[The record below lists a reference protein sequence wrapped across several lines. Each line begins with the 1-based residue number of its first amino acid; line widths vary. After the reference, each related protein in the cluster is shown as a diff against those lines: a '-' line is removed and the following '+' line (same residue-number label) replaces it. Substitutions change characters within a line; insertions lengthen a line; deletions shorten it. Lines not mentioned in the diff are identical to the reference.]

1 MAGIAG
7 LLVIGLVTSK
17 AIAGR
22 ALVDIILVAGLAS
35 LGCMQAE
42 EREECGVIER
52 GPPEACIGRPMTGV
66 TGGWEAGGSVVWI
79 LRLLV
84 ILEVTGVAAD
94 SDSLE
99 DLPGVA

>member
-1 MAGIAG
+1 MVGVLG
-7 LLVIGLVTSK
+7 LLVIGLVTAK

-22 ALVDIILVAGLAS
+22 APVDIVFVAGLAS
-35 LGCMQAE
+35 LGCMQAD
-42 EREECGVIER
+42 EREECGVAER
-52 GPPEACIGRPMTGV
+52 DPPEARIRRPMTCV
-66 TGGWEAGGSVVWI
+66 TGGWEAGGSMVRI

-99 DLPGVA
+99 DLPDMA